1 MNFIVT
7 FDVVIKAYLGGEQ
20 EQDINITLNTHV
32 ISFMKVFAA
41 YSELTCG
48 NEHWSVVD
56 VETFYFNAVY
66 DVMLTNIITVSSGIC
81 VVSKPSKDWLWVIQD
96 GVLMT
101 FSYAEA

>member
-48 NEHWSVVD
+48 NEH
-56 VETFYFNAVY
+56 
-66 DVMLTNIITVSSGIC
+66 
-81 VVSKPSKDWLWVIQD
+81 
-96 GVLMT
+96 
-101 FSYAEA
+101 